1 MFVPSWFKLYCMVET
16 ARPRTASLGAK
27 DMRRYILL
35 LLMLPAGSLMQA
47 QPYQKHHLTAG
58 LGVATPQGELNDYYE
73 GAFSWTLAYGYR
85 PASFFQIDLGWDGAY
100 NAARVNDYFESNTFG
115 AVRIRDF
122 QHYFPVGGRLV
133 LPLADGKAELY
144 GGGGGAYMRYSE
156 GLRQPSDFYRID
168 CPVCNARDGFGFYA
182 LAGGNVALNRSQSL
196 RLGVTTKMYKA
207 TTDGLSVGVIPAAK
221 TKDRWVNVYLHL
233 TLSL

>member
-1 MFVPSWFKLYCMVET
+1 MVET
-16 ARPRTASLGAK
+16 AGTRTASLGAK
-27 DMRRYILL
+27 DMRRYILS
-35 LLMLPAGSLMQA
+35 LLMLTAGGWMHA

-58 LGVATPQGELNDYYE
+58 LGVATPQGELNDYYQS
-73 GAFSWTLAYGYR
+73 AFSWSFAYGYR
-85 PASFFQIDLGWDGAY
+85 PASFFQVDLGWDGAY
-100 NAARVNDYFESNTFG
+100 NAARVNDYYESYTFG

-156 GLRQPSDFYRID
+156 GLRQPSDYYRID
-168 CPVCNARDGFGFYA
+168 CPVCNARDGFGFYT
-182 LAGGNVALNRSQSL
+182 LAGGNVALNRSQRL
-196 RLGVTTKMYKA
+196 RLGVTAKMYKA
-207 TTDGLSVGVIPAAK
+207 TTDGLSVGPIPAAK
-221 TKDRWVNVYLHL
+221 TKDRWVNFYVHL